1 MESFKKV
8 ALVCLNKIKAFAI
21 GFASFLFVML
31 TCVGS
36 FFVGTLAVFAVVACL
51 FVKLLWPV
59 FLMLVLLAGIGLML
73 GVIIV

>member
-8 ALVCLNKIKAFAI
+8 ASAWLDKLKIFAI

-51 FVKLLWPV
+51 FAKLLWPV
-59 FLMLVLLAGIGLML
+59 FIMLALLAGIGLLL
-73 GVIIV
+73 GVIVV